1 MMQSPLLEAEDLIK
15 RTFSEAGLYPR
26 SIDRKDYPGETIF
39 VIYVD
44 ENDFSAAADLGNT
57 IDARI
62 EDLGITGFVTVR
74 KAESASSGPG
84 PRLKQGVSDP
94 RVDKLINLIAARSRA
109 SEVQPSLSYIPDA
122 AGNLSTAVAPR
133 HHLIFGRRGAG
144 KTALMVEAKRVVD
157 QQGDLSLWV
166 NLQTLRHEPAERAYI
181 MISQRICDGI
191 EAFYS
196 QKGKA
201 PQVLVKATVL
211 RDRLERCDMLD
222 KVVHFIPEMQA
233 LIRRFLETEGKRLY
247 LFLDELHY
255 LPLSE
260 QPRLLD
266 MIHGSVR
273 DCEAWLKVAGI
284 RHLSKWFETDKSKL
298 RGLQLGHDADSID
311 LDITLENP
319 SRAKAFL
326 EELLRSYTKH
336 IGVSSLVTV
345 FSPESLDRLVI
356 ASGAVPRDYLAL
368 SGKAI
373 GQARRREKARLVGVQ
388 DVNKAA
394 GDAAQIK
401 ITELEDDAA
410 SAAGTTP
417 TILNG
422 LNRVRRFCIDDK
434 SFTFFRID
442 FQDKE
447 TRQTEYSVMQDLM
460 DTRLIHLVDPSLSDK
475 EKAGRRSEVYMLDLS
490 QFSGQRLRRRLKV
503 LDFESGHLVL
513 KETGKKD
520 APARVAGTAKQ
531 RQEILRR
538 GPLLDLVSIP
548 NSNVQGNGHTGL
560 V

>member
-1 MMQSPLLEAEDLIK
+1 MTQPLVDAEGLIK
-15 RTFSEAGLYPR
+15 RTFSEEGLAVR

-44 ENDFSAAADLGNT
+44 DGDFSVAAELGNT
-57 IDARI
+57 VDAQI
-62 EDLGITGFVTVR
+62 EDLGINGFVTVR
-74 KAESASSGPG
+74 KADAMAGG
-84 PRLKQGVSDP
+84 LGQRLRQGVSDP
-94 RVDKLINLIAARSRA
+94 RVHELINLIAARSRA

-157 QQGDLSLWV
+157 QEGSLSLWV
-166 NLQTLRHEPAERAYI
+166 NLQTLRHERAEQAYTL
-181 MISQRICDGI
+181 ISQRICDRI

-196 QKGKA
+196 QKGRA
-201 PQVLVKATVL
+201 PQALVKATQL
-211 RDRLERCDMLD
+211 REHLERCDRPNE
-222 KVVHFIPEMQA
+222 VVHLIPDMQV
-233 LIRRFLETEGKRLY
+233 LIHRFLESEGKQLY

-255 LPLSE
+255 LPTSE

-284 RHLSKWFETDKSKL
+284 RHLSRWFETDKSKL

-319 SRAKAFL
+319 LRAKEFL
-326 EELLRSYTKH
+326 EELLRSYTRH
-336 IGVSSLVTV
+336 IGVRSLVTV

-373 GQARRREKARLVGVQ
+373 GQARRRDKARLVGVQ

-394 GDAAQIK
+394 GDAAQVK

-417 TILNG
+417 IIVNG
-422 LNRVRRFCIDDK
+422 LNRVRRFCIDEK

-447 TRQTEYSVMQDLM
+447 TRQIEYSVMQDLM

-475 EKAGRRSEVYMLDLS
+475 EKAGRRSEAYMLDLS
-490 QFSGQRLRRRLKV
+490 QFSGQRLKRRVKV
-503 LDFESGHLVL
+503 LDFENGHLVL
-513 KETGKKD
+513 KETGRKD
-520 APARVAGTAKQ
+520 APAKIAQTPKQ

-538 GPLLDLVSIP
+538 GPVLELESLPNGSAQENGRALD
-548 NSNVQGNGHTGL
+548 
-560 V
+560 